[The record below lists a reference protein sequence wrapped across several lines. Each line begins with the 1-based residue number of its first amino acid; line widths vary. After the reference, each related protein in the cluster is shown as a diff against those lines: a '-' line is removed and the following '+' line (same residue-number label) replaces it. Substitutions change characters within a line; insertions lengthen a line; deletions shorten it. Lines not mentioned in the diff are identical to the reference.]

1 MFIPTQG
8 TLLFMSSMTTTQTTI
23 PYSSVK
29 KQQAAFLVD
38 GDNLSGQSWSTLLE
52 HAQTFGQLAVSRLYM
67 DFQSLKDGGL
77 AARAAGFEPIHV
89 LGKRS
94 TTGFKSMVDVA
105 LATDAMS
112 VLYENP
118 NIDLLVIGT
127 GDADFIPL
135 IRHWKRRGKEI
146 VVMANDAKLS
156 NELRHVADQVITFK
170 GGSSSRSAK
179 RAASTVLRLSDAQL
193 LESVLSISGSTRLND
208 RETNLPIVRVDW
220 LYEQLQKQHPGIEEM
235 LPDEKSLSSLMNK
248 LPELEPMDGKQRTF
262 LLGDISS
269 SSSSRQPSSGQ
280 SPERVLEVFAELC
293 REVLPSDK
301 SFIPASVVFNEGKR
315 LLEDG
320 AGLELPVTRQTGWFR
335 ALMERT
341 DGVDV
346 HMTDRGHMQLRR
358 T

>member
-1 MFIPTQG
+1 
-8 TLLFMSSMTTTQTTI
+8 MSSIKTQTNASYTPPI
-23 PYSSVK
+23 HK
-29 KQQAAFLVD
+29 HQAAFLVD

-52 HAQTFGQLAVSRLYM
+52 HAQTFGQLAVTRLYM

-94 TTGFKSMVDVA
+94 TAGFKSMVDVA

-118 NIDLLVIGT
+118 NIDLLIIGT

-135 IRHWKRRGKEI
+135 IRHWKRRGKQI

-156 NELRHVADQVITFK
+156 NELRNVADQVITFK

-179 RAASTVLRLSDAQL
+179 RSTSTVLRLSDAQL
-193 LESVLSISGSTRLND
+193 HESILSISGSTRLND

-248 LPELEPMDGKQRTF
+248 IPELEPMDGKQRTF
-262 LLGDISS
+262 LVGDVSTSSKQSS
-269 SSSSRQPSSGQ
+269 SEQ
-280 SPERVLEVFAELC
+280 SPERILEVFAELC
-293 REVLPSDK
+293 REVLPSDR

-358 T
+358 K